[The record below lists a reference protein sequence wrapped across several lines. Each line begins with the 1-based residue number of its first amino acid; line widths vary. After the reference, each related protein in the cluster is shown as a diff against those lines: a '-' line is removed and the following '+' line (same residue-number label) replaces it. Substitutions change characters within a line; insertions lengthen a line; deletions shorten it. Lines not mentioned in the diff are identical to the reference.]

1 MLNFLIGYNKVKFQE
16 KFSEKNLIKILD
28 DFKNISF
35 KLINSGISVDINF
48 VQKINE
54 DSISGIL
61 KSKILNNNLKFNFD
75 YDNKKIKIYNSFFRS
90 KELSFT
96 NEALIVLEPFWDIK
110 SKFHIENIDMEI
122 FEKLDLYHLLKS
134 KRVIKKINSKNEF
147 SIKPKKFRNNYVD
160 EIFLKIDLA
169 YGRINYLKKSS
180 LSNNVFLCEGNIN
193 LLEEFPQLF
202 FDCDLIIRDK
212 KKLFKQLSIKNKNK
226 NFDILVKGNL
236 GILNKKIN
244 FKNISINEN
253 YKASKEDLIYFKETF
268 ENIILRDNITNMF
281 KLKNIKKFITEI
293 N

>member
-1 MLNFLIGYNKVKFQE
+1 MFLNNVKFSNYGYNKSEILGKVFGKKF
-16 KFSEKNLIKILD
+16 KIKILD

-75 YDNKKIKIYNSFFRS
+75 YDNKKLKFIILFFRS

-147 SIKPKKFRNNYVD
+147 SIKPKK
-160 EIFLKIDLA
+160 I
-169 YGRINYLKKSS
+169 
-180 LSNNVFLCEGNIN
+180 
-193 LLEEFPQLF
+193 
-202 FDCDLIIRDK
+202 
-212 KKLFKQLSIKNKNK
+212 
-226 NFDILVKGNL
+226 
-236 GILNKKIN
+236 
-244 FKNISINEN
+244 
-253 YKASKEDLIYFKETF
+253 
-268 ENIILRDNITNMF
+268 
-281 KLKNIKKFITEI
+281 
-293 N
+293 

>member
-1 MLNFLIGYNKVKFQE
+1 M
-16 KFSEKNLIKILD
+16 
-28 DFKNISF
+28 
-35 KLINSGISVDINF
+35 
-48 VQKINE
+48 
-54 DSISGIL
+54 
-61 KSKILNNNLKFNFD
+61 
-75 YDNKKIKIYNSFFRS
+75 
-90 KELSFT
+90 
-96 NEALIVLEPFWDIK
+96 
-110 SKFHIENIDMEI
+110 
-122 FEKLDLYHLLKS
+122 
-134 KRVIKKINSKNEF
+134 
-147 SIKPKKFRNNYVD
+147 D